1 MYLTYLQKLYVSRLD
16 SSLIASIASEATSL
30 EGAKRTL
37 EPLAQAAEKE
47 ELHRSSTLSSSV
59 PPADVSTTS
68 EDEYIKIDGLSE
80 QEAFQF
86 LRMTFSR
93 PSDSEL
99 RELIRTSGGDV
110 RKALDALLNIEERH
124 RNAETVEAPK
134 LDPANS
140 ADSDEEDSIWA
151 QRRPA
156 GATRPKGPTA
166 AKTQAFP
173 ALGRSLSPQRMP
185 IGARSQSPIRSKWDA
200 LNTQIIFLSG
210 SLSLPLDRVR
220 SVFHLNG
227 SSLPRTL
234 RDLLGDVPKGRADE
248 DVVANLKMTFKH
260 VDIESLQKIV
270 LATKHNLDNA
280 LELARILEHDKYYNI
295 DIIGQTKKPSPP
307 KLVTSTM
314 FVKPTPPVIRD
325 DGEGTFE
332 DMTVLRQYYLDK
344 RNEAFTAASQSY
356 RQSKS
361 NPQFSGVTAYYAELG
376 RDYDAKFRQYSHL
389 SANRLVASQS
399 SLNILDL
406 HGISVKD
413 AVRLVEEGV
422 TAWWARVKVIR
433 ERGEVRAL
441 ESYVIIVGKGDRQK
455 GGSKLGPPVGAWLRR
470 EGWGFKEAQGE
481 FVVWGLRKFAKEG

>member
-1 MYLTYLQKLYVSRLD
+1 MTYAQKLYVSRID

-30 EGAKRTL
+30 EDAKRTL
-37 EPLAQAAEKE
+37 EPLAQAAETE
-47 ELHRSSTLSSSV
+47 ELHQSSTFSSST
-59 PPADVSTTS
+59 PPAVSTSS
-68 EDEYIKIDGLSE
+68 EDEYIKIDSLSE

-93 PSDSEL
+93 PSNSEL

-110 RKALDALLNIEERH
+110 RKAVDALLNIEELH
-124 RNAETVEAPK
+124 RNAEKVEAPK
-134 LDPANS
+134 LEPANS

-151 QRRPA
+151 QRRP
-156 GATRPKGPTA
+156 GGVTRPKDPTV
-166 AKTQAFP
+166 AKAQAFP
-173 ALGRSLSPQRMP
+173 ALGGSLSPQRTP
-185 IGARSQSPIRSKWDA
+185 VGSRSQSPIQSKWDA
-200 LNTQIIFLSG
+200 LDTQIIFLSG
-210 SLSLPLDRVR
+210 SLSLPPTRVR
-220 SVFHLNG
+220 SVFHSNG

-234 RDLLGDVPKGRADE
+234 RDLLRDTPKGRADE
-248 DVVANLKMTFKH
+248 DVVANLKTTFKN

-270 LATKHNLDNA
+270 IATKHNLDNA

-307 KLVTSTM
+307 KLASTM
-314 FVKPTPPVIRD
+314 FVKPAPPVICD

-332 DMTVLRQYYLDK
+332 DMTAKRQYYLDK

-361 NPQFSGVTAYYAELG
+361 KPQFSGVAAFYAELG

-399 SLNILDL
+399 SLNVLDL
-406 HGISVKD
+406 HGVSIKD

-422 TAWWARVKVIR
+422 TAWWAQVQVIR

-470 EGWGFKEAQGE
+470 NGWGFKEAQGE
-481 FVVWGLRKFAKEG
+481 FVVWGLRKSTKEG